1 MSFSGSPVHYLGLPD
16 LVFAACSQV
25 GLPTQKS
32 RSRGTQYAFAIKIS
46 HGHFN
51 YRAFFGRFRGCQDFY
66 MIVERS
72 M

>member
-46 HGHFN
+46 HGH
-51 YRAFFGRFRGCQDFY
+51 Y
-66 MIVERS
+66 
-72 M
+72 

>member
-46 HGHFN
+46 HGHYLTTELFLN
-51 YRAFFGRFRGCQDFY
+51 VFVDAKIFT
-66 MIVERS
+66 
-72 M
+72 